1 MDENADGV
9 KKSIDLI
16 IGSDTTLTRRKKTTV
31 DLSRD
36 LFYKIILGLEQANTR
51 SFLLEGDFNLDLTKY
66 DDVFYDAI
74 DNLIILHFGKEAS
87 ELIFFYLY
95 DRINPDGSIN
105 VLLDPNGVEIILQT
119 PEDLWMLIQHVT
131 EGLKTKKK

>member
-1 MDENADGV
+1 MDGSIDDA

-16 IGSDTTLTRRKKTTV
+16 LGSDTTLTRRKKTQV
-31 DLSRD
+31 DVTRE
-36 LFYKIILGLEQANTR
+36 LFNKIIINLEQANTR
-51 SFLLEGDFNLDLTKY
+51 SFLLSGDFNLDLTKY

-95 DRINPDGSIN
+95 DRINPEGNIQGL
-105 VLLDPNGVEIILQT
+105 VDPNGTEIFLQN
-119 PEDLWMLIQHVT
+119 PDDLWMLLQVVK
-131 EGLKTKKK
+131 ENEKKKK

>member
-16 IGSDTTLTRRKKTTV
+16 IGSDTTLTRRKKTAV
-31 DLSRD
+31 DVNRD

-74 DNLIILHFGKEAS
+74 DNLIVMHFGKEAA
-87 ELIFFYLY
+87 ELVFFYLY
-95 DRINPDGSIN
+95 DRLNPDGSIN
-105 VLLDPNGVEIILQT
+105 VLLDPNGTEIVLQT
-119 PEDLWMLIQHVT
+119 PEDLWLLIQHVT
-131 EGLKTKKK
+131 ESLKTKKK